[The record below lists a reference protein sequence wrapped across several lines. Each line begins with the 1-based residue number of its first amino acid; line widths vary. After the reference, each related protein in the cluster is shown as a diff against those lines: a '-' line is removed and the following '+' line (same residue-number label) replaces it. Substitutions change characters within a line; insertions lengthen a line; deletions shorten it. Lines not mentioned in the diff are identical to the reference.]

1 MLESAAAGIRAHGP
15 GAAADLSLLLVTRPA
30 ALLTLNMEKLA

>member
-15 GAAADLSLLLVTRPA
+15 GAVGDLSLLLVTRPA

>member
-15 GAAADLSLLLVTRPA
+15 GAAAGLSLLLVTRPA
-30 ALLTLNMEKLA
+30 AFLKLNMEKLA